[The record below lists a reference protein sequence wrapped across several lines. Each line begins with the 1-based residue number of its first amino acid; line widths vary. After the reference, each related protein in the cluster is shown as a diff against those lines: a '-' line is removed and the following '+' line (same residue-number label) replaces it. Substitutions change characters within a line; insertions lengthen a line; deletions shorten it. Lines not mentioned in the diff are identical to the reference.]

1 MREYQIPAKE
11 RAKYVEALTNATS
24 TLNQTITWSLMWVSK
39 DWRKV
44 RMLGAT
50 TKGKKVIAKGV
61 TLSADLDENAHLV
74 TNTIR
79 EILRE
84 EEK

>member
-11 RAKYVEALTNATS
+11 RDEYVQTLTNATS
-24 TLNQTITWSLMWVSK
+24 TLSQTITWSLMWISK
-39 DWRKV
+39 DGSKV

-74 TNTIR
+74 NNTVR
-79 EILRE
+79 EILGE
-84 EEK
+84 AAK